1 MDDLLCG
8 VATEEKGKELCNQL
22 ISLLQSAGF
31 KLHKWASNSGAILGN
46 IPAELRDNRNT
57 MELNLSSPAVKTLGL
72 LWQPD
77 EDVFRFKVPMWTE
90 DSAITKRLVLSEAAR
105 LFDPLGLLGPTVL
118 CSKLFMQEL
127 WLSKLPWDHPLTN
140 KLQKSWKEFREDLE
154 ALRDFSIPRWIVP
167 CTEPL
172 ITELHGFC
180 DASERAYG
188 ACFYIR
194 TVSAHEQISVHLLT
208 AKSKVAPANT
218 GKAQRRITLPRLE
231 LSAAL
236 LLSHLYDKVKHIL
249 PPTTRALFWTDSMIT
264 MHWISA
270 SPNRW
275 KKFVANRVAE
285 IQQLTAPGTWGHVA
299 GVENPADAISRGM
312 AASQLINFDIWWQG
326 PTWLS
331 QQKRFWPNIVRT
343 SDESFDVEELEEK
356 PATSLPVV
364 PDTSNIFM
372 RKSSLTELVRLVG
385 YIRRFISNAKNNRRP
400 RVSGPLSTIELEE
413 ALQNLVRVSQQESF
427 PEDIHSIQSLG
438 QSMVYFEYEV
448 D

>member
-1 MDDLLCG
+1 MQPINDYNASYG
-8 VATEEKGKELCNQL
+8 GITPTNQSKRL
-22 ISLLQSAGF
+22 SYER
-31 KLHKWASNSGAILGN
+31 GAILGN

-77 EDVFRFKVPMWTE
+77 EDVFRFKVPIWTE

-127 WLSKLPWDHPLTN
+127 WLSKLPWDHPLAD

-154 ALRDFSIPRWIVP
+154 ALRTFSIPRWIVP
-167 CTEPL
+167 CFEPL

-275 KKFVANRVAE
+275 KFVANRVAE

-326 PTWLS
+326 STWLS

-356 PATSLPVV
+356 PATALPVV

-372 RKSSLTELVRLVG
+372 RKSSLTE
-385 YIRRFISNAKNNRRP
+385 RP